1 MQLTKERAI
10 TLHRRMW
17 RWIGLKTLKEK
28 RCVKD
33 EEWFERF
40 RLERIHYI
48 CYCCEY
54 ASQFLFFLYLNNI
67 SRVFASGGST
77 CNFCPID
84 CGGKKHRSDKQA
96 LFELWRYAI
105 ARNNWQEAG
114 KLALQIAEL
123 PERKRF

>member
-17 RWIGLKTLKEK
+17 RWLGLKTLKEK
-28 RCVKD
+28 RCVKK

-40 RLERIHYI
+40 KLNAICCE

-54 ASQFLFFLYLNNI
+54 AQQFMQYHDWLNV
-67 SRVFASGGST
+67 RCFY
-77 CNFCPID
+77 CPID
-84 CGGKKHRSDKQA
+84 WGGERNCCDGKA
-96 LFELWRYAI
+96 LFALWRYEKDMG
-105 ARNNWQEAG
+105 NWQEAG

-123 PERKRF
+123 PEREEI